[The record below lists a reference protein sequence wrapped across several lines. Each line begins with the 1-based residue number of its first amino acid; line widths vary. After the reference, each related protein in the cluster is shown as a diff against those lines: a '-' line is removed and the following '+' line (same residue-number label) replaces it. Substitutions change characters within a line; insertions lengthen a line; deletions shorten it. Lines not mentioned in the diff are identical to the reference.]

1 MVVMM
6 KELCCGIVG
15 LPNVG
20 KSSLFNALTNAAIPS
35 SNYPFCTIEPNVG
48 VVSVIDERLDLLKKM
63 VNSQKVVY
71 AFTKFIDIA
80 GLVKGASRGEGLGNR
95 FLSHVREVDA
105 IAHVVRCFDDSEIV
119 HVEGRIDP
127 IEDINI
133 INLELIMSDFQ
144 SVQGIIEKLNK
155 VVKTKKDFLNTLN
168 LMERLLEHLQTGK
181 FIKDYDF
188 SVEEQ
193 ELLKPYSFLTNKP
206 MIYVANVDEASLP
219 GMDNKYVK
227 LVEEF
232 VRDQNCLVVPIC
244 AAFESE
250 LTVLNDSEKLEMINS
265 MGLKQSGLQRLVHS
279 VYSILGLIS
288 YITTGPLETRAW
300 TIRKNTTAVEAAGEI
315 HSDIQRG
322 FIRAEVVS
330 FEDMKKYGSKA
341 KAKEEGA
348 LRIEGKDY
356 LVQDGDVILFLHN

>member
-1 MVVMM
+1 MS
-6 KELCCGIVG
+6 ELCCGIVG

-35 SNYPFCTIEPNVG
+35 SNYPFCTIEPNIG
-48 VVSVIDERLDLLKKM
+48 VVPVIDKRLDFLREIG
-63 VNSQKVVY
+63 NSQKVIY

-80 GLVKGASRGEGLGNR
+80 GLVKGASSGAGLGNK

-105 IAHVVRCFDDSEIV
+105 IAHVVRCFEDSEIV

-127 IEDINI
+127 IDDINI

-144 SVQGIIEKLNK
+144 SIQGIIDKLKK
-155 VVKTKKDFLNTLN
+155 VVKTKKDFLSTLV
-168 LMERLLEHLQTGK
+168 LMEKLLEHLQKGK
-181 FIKDYDF
+181 FIRTYNF
-188 SVEEQ
+188 STEEYL
-193 ELLKPYSFLTNKP
+193 LLKPYSFLTNKP
-206 MIYVANVDEASLP
+206 MIYIANVDEASLP
-219 GMDNKYVK
+219 EMDNKYVR

-232 VRDQNCLVVPIC
+232 VKEEDCSVVPIC

-250 LTVLNDSEKLEMINS
+250 LTVLNELEKLEMIKS
-265 MGLKQSGLQRLVHS
+265 VGLEQSGLQRLVHS
-279 VYSILGLIS
+279 VYSTLGLIS

-300 TIRKNTTAVEAAGEI
+300 TIRKNTKAVEAAGEI
-315 HSDIQRG
+315 HSDIQKG

-330 FEDMKKYGSKA
+330 FEDMKKYGSKI
-341 KAKEEGA
+341 KAREEGA
-348 LRIEGKDY
+348 LRIEGRDY